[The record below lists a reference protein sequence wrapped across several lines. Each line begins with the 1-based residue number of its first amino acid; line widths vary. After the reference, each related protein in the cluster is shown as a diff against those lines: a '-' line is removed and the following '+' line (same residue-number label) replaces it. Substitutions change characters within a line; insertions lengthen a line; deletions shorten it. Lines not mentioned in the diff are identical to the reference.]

1 MFVSLYSGIQDGRH
15 IIHIRMEG
23 MRWSNIKMAI
33 LLTKTTTH
41 ITHRGCIEQTT
52 AHNGHS
58 AFGLDSMFAWTYCM
72 CDKLRQM
79 QIDLLIDFKAGH
91 SVLLFTELSSQQV
104 LIRTDY
110 ISDRPTQQTQITSK
124 LFYCLNY
131 FIWIISPYFEPV
143 LYTHNSSTCL

>member
-1 MFVSLYSGIQDGRH
+1 
-15 IIHIRMEG
+15 
-23 MRWSNIKMAI
+23 
-33 LLTKTTTH
+33 
-41 ITHRGCIEQTT
+41 
-52 AHNGHS
+52 
-58 AFGLDSMFAWTYCM
+58 M

-131 FIWIISPYFEPV
+131 FI
-143 LYTHNSSTCL
+143 